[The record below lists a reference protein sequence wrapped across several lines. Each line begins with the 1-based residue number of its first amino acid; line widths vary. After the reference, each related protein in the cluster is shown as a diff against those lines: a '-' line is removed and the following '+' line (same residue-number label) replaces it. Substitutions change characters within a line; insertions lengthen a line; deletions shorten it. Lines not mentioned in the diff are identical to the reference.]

1 MSLIYK
7 ILLLSIL
14 FITSIIIIIYDSR
27 IKRIPMWLLI
37 INYSVICFLV
47 NNLYL
52 LFGILF
58 ILFIKYKNY
67 SIDILYIF
75 FMIYLIIIV
84 NNYYINIV
92 NIIIML
98 CYIIISKDDK
108 LSFMVPLEICI
119 LLNFFIKEILL

>member
-1 MSLIYK
+1 MSRIYK

-14 FITSIIIIIYDSR
+14 FITAIIIIIYDSR

-47 NNLYL
+47 NNVYL

-58 ILFIKYKNY
+58 IFFIKYKEY

-75 FMIYLIIIV
+75 IMLYLIIIV

-92 NIIIML
+92 NIIIMI
-98 CYIIISKDDK
+98 CYIISSKDDK
-108 LSFMVPLEICI
+108 LSFMVPLELCI
-119 LLNFFIKEILL
+119 ILNFLIKEIII